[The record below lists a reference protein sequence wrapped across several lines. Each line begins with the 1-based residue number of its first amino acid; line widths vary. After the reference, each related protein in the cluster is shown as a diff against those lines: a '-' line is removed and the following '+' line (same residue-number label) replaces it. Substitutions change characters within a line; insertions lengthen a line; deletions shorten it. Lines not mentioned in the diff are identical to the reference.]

1 MHFKLVRKLSFLLV
15 APVVLGATLVCA
27 SGSAFAG
34 ETYRNEYRVTLL
46 GLSIARATFVTE
58 VTRPGYTITGTISS
72 AGIANVFT
80 SLDAKTKVT
89 GLVADDKHLQASNY
103 NLVYTRGKRTRVYD
117 VRYAGGNVVSTTIT
131 PEPNRNKDRWIPVSA
146 GDLRSV
152 LDPVG
157 GLTLPDDG
165 KICSR
170 TLPIFDGE
178 SRLDLVMS
186 PKGKNK
192 FTAGNVSGEA
202 IVCSVRYVPKS
213 GFNKGRS
220 DIEYLRSANDM
231 EIWFAKTGTMT
242 LYAPVYARVPTR
254 VGTLS
259 ITATRFGA

>member
-1 MHFKLVRKLSFLLV
+1 MRFNLIPKLSFSLA
-15 APVVLGATLVCA
+15 APVFIAAMSTFGLQPAL
-27 SGSAFAG
+27 AG
-34 ETYRNEYRVTLL
+34 ETYKVEYRVSLL
-46 GLSIARATFVTE
+46 GLSVARANFVTE
-58 VTRPGYTITGTISS
+58 LNGSGYKIDGTITS
-72 AGIANVFT
+72 AGIADVFT
-80 SLDAKTKVT
+80 SLNAKTTVT
-89 GLVADDKHLQASNY
+89 GQVAGDKHLQPSSY

-117 VRYAGGNVVSTTIT
+117 VRYSGGNVVATTIT
-131 PEPNRNKDRWIPVSA
+131 PEPTRNKDRWIPVSPS
-146 GDLRSV
+146 DLRAV

-165 KICSR
+165 KICSK

-186 PKGKNK
+186 PKGKSK

-259 ITATRFGA
+259 ITATKFGA